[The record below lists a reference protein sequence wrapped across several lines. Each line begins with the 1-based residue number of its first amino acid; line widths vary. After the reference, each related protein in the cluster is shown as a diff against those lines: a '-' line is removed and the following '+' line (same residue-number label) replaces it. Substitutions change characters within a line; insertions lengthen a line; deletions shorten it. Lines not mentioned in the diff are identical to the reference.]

1 VNRRS
6 LRRTVPRVILYIVLS
21 FGAVVMFF
29 PVAWTVSASLKP
41 NAEVLLVPVRW
52 IPSEIHW
59 GNFVRPFIEKP
70 FGRYFLNSVVV
81 SASVTVLNLFFC
93 ALAGYGFAKFKFRG
107 RNILF
112 LYVLSTLM
120 VPLHVIMIS
129 LFLVVK
135 SFGWLNTYQSLIV
148 PAMISAFGVF
158 LMRQFM
164 VSIPSEYIDSARID
178 GEHEFGIFLRVILPM
193 VTPPVAT
200 LGIYIFMG
208 SWDDF
213 LWPLIVIS
221 MDKLK
226 TIPLGIASFES
237 IYRSSYNYLMAIS
250 LLALIPILLAF
261 VFFQRKIIQSVVMSG
276 LKQ

>member
-1 VNRRS
+1 
-6 LRRTVPRVILYIVLS
+6 
-21 FGAVVMFF
+21 MFF

-52 IPSEIHW
+52 IPSAVSWE
-59 GNFVRPFIEKP
+59 NFVRPFIEKP
-70 FGRYFLNSVVV
+70 FGRYFVNSIAV
-81 SASVTVLNLFFC
+81 SGSVTALGLFFC
-93 ALAGYGFAKFKFRG
+93 SLAGYGFAKFNFRG

-129 LFLVVK
+129 LFLVVR

-148 PAMISAFGVF
+148 PSMISAFGIF

-164 VSIPSEYIDSARID
+164 LSIPSEYIDSARID
-178 GEHEFGIFLRVILPM
+178 GEHEFGIFLRIIVPM
-193 VTPPVAT
+193 VTPPMAT
-200 LGIYIFMG
+200 LAIYTFMG

-221 MDKLK
+221 VDKLK
-226 TIPLGIASFES
+226 TIPLGMASFES

-250 LLALIPILLAF
+250 LLALLPMLVAF

>member
-1 VNRRS
+1 
-6 LRRTVPRVILYIVLS
+6 
-21 FGAVVMFF
+21 MFF

-52 IPSEIHW
+52 IPSEINW
-59 GNFVRPFIEKP
+59 ENFVRPFIEKP
-70 FGRYFLNSVVV
+70 FGRYFLNSIVV
-81 SASVTVLNLFFC
+81 SGSVTALGLFFC
-93 ALAGYGFAKFKFRG
+93 SLAGYGFAKFRFRG
-107 RNILF
+107 RNLLF

-129 LFLVVK
+129 LFLVVR

-148 PAMISAFGVF
+148 PSMISAFGIF

-164 VSIPSEYIDSARID
+164 LSIPSEYIDSARID
-178 GEHEFGIFLRVILPM
+178 GEHELGIFFRIIVPM
-193 VTPPVAT
+193 VTPPMAT
-200 LGIYIFMG
+200 LAIYTFMG

-221 MDKLK
+221 VDRLK
-226 TIPLGIASFES
+226 TIPLGMASFES
-237 IYRSSYNYLMAIS
+237 MYRSSYNYLMAIS
-250 LLALIPILLAF
+250 LLALIPMLVAF